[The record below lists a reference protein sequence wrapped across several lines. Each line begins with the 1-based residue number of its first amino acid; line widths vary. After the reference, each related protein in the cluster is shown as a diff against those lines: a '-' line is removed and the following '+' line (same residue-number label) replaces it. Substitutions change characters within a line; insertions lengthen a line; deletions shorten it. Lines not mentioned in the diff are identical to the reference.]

1 MKRDQDASRQQE
13 QQGPWKMKRF
23 QSVESKVSNNLRAGG
38 LSDAGDGTSVGQRK
52 MTKAE
57 QMKLRM
63 QQERGASD
71 YVGSPPQ
78 NTNNKPAAAM
88 ESAEP
93 ARPPLPLT
101 KQNIQMENIQQQ
113 RKKPPMPGGAMP
125 PRNMGGSKASLMRQS
140 QD

>member
-1 MKRDQDASRQQE
+1 MRRAHHNESSAMSGILGPDARKPPPRNFHRENLQKMHQREQEIQMKRDQDASRQQE

-38 LSDAGDGTSVGQRK
+38 LSDAGDGTSIGQRK

-78 NTNNKPAAAM
+78 
-88 ESAEP
+88 
-93 ARPPLPLT
+93 
-101 KQNIQMENIQQQ
+101 
-113 RKKPPMPGGAMP
+113 
-125 PRNMGGSKASLMRQS
+125 
-140 QD
+140 